1 MKKLVL
7 IGGGHSHAIALREW
21 GKKKITG
28 IKVILISNVKKTP
41 YSGMLPGLIA
51 GYYDYETTHID
62 LEKLTKFA
70 EVQLIIDQVIDIQ
83 PELKKVICQ
92 SGRIIDFDVLA
103 IDIGSTPKKTAIKGA
118 DLYTIP
124 AKPVP
129 YLIKKWQEIVQNCQS
144 QPDSPLTIN
153 IIGGG
158 AGGVELALNMHQ
170 RLTNILKPE
179 ILTINLIHRGARILS
194 HQNKWV
200 SHQLT
205 QILNQRKINLYLRT
219 EIKAVTATEVITKS
233 GKKITSDYSF
243 LVTQAQAPLWL
254 QNNQIIT
261 DENGFI
267 LVQDSLQTIN
277 YDNIFA
283 TGDIATMINYPRPK
297 AGVFAV
303 KQGKPLLQNICKY
316 LSNKPLKKYKPQQ
329 KYLNIIG
336 TGNKKA
342 IAIWGPIAC
351 QSPLLWNF
359 KEWLDF
365 NFMNQFNF

>member
-62 LEKLTKFA
+62 LEKLTKFT
-70 EVQLIIDQVIDIQ
+70 EVQLKCLLQQ
-83 PELKKVICQ
+83 ACQ
-92 SGRIIDFDVLA
+92 
-103 IDIGSTPKKTAIKGA
+103 
-118 DLYTIP
+118 DL
-124 AKPVP
+124 
-129 YLIKKWQEIVQNCQS
+129 KKWQEIVQNCQS

-158 AGGVELALNMHQ
+158 AGGVELALNMHH